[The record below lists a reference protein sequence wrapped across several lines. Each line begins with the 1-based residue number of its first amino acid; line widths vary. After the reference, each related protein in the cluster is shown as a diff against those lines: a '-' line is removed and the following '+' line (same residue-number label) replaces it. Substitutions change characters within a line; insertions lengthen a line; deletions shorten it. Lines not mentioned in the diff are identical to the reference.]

1 MISQM
6 DLRFIYI
13 YINLYIF
20 FFGLHFNYFSLIF
33 NAIIFRL
40 NLIIFSINFR
50 YLKKCI
56 DGKRKYYYN
65 IYYICESLN
74 TENS

>member
-13 YINLYIF
+13 YI

-50 YLKKCI
+50 YLKNELMEKE
-56 DGKRKYYYN
+56 N
-65 IYYICESLN
+65 IIIIYIIFVN
-74 TENS
+74 P